1 MSSLKYLIK
10 KLEYEL
16 LILTVCMFFSVIQ
29 TVRVIAVKGTEAT
42 SISHMKERRA
52 KMMTAARSTVHPP
65 PPPPIRKKEST
76 VTAAT
81 VNSSVT
87 EGYGKTLT
95 WLSLYILLI
104 LYYIIT

>member
-1 MSSLKYLIK
+1 MSWNGVH
-10 KLEYEL
+10 
-16 LILTVCMFFSVIQ
+16 ILTVGMFLSVIQ
-29 TVRVIAVKGTEAT
+29 TARVIAVKGMEAT
-42 SISHMKERRA
+42 NTSHMKERRA

-65 PPPPIRKKEST
+65 PPQPIRRKEST

-95 WLSLYILLI
+95 CLSPN
-104 LYYIIT
+104 IIISNI

>member
-1 MSSLKYLIK
+1 MSWNGVH
-10 KLEYEL
+10 
-16 LILTVCMFFSVIQ
+16 ILTVGMFLSVIQ
-29 TVRVIAVKGTEAT
+29 TARVIAVKGMEAT
-42 SISHMKERRA
+42 NTSHMKERRA

-65 PPPPIRKKEST
+65 PPQPIRRKEST

-95 WLSLYILLI
+95 CLSPN
-104 LYYIIT
+104 ITISNV